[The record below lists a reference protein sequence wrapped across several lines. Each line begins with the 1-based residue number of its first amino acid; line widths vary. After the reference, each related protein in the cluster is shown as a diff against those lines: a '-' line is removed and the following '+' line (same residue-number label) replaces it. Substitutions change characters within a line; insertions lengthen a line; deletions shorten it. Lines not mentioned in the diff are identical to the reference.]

1 MMEKELKLTELVDV
15 DILQRIQD
23 AFSRMTGIAAL
34 TTDADGTAVTN
45 GSNFSEFCMK
55 HTRTSALGC
64 SRCEKCDKYGAEV
77 ALKEGKSVTYFCHAG
92 LVDFAAPIMAN
103 DEMIGCFIGGQ
114 VLSEPSDEDKVR
126 QIAQEIGV
134 DPEEYVLAARKVNI
148 IPKENIDKAA
158 EFLYSI
164 AGILS
169 EITYSR
175 YLVYQAN
182 KEIEKAAN
190 MKSDFLANMSHE
202 IRTPMNAV
210 IGMAE
215 MALREKLP
223 DNAREYV
230 NEIKSASKSLL
241 TIINDILDFSKIE
254 SGKMDIVPVEY
265 EPMSIINDITNIVMT
280 RLEDK
285 DVELILDVDPDI
297 PSRLYGDNDRIK
309 QVILNIAN
317 NAVKFT
323 RKGQVVLHVGFT
335 WVSETDIILQ
345 ISVEDTG
352 IGIKKED
359 LGKLFQSFQQ
369 LDSKRNRNIEGT
381 GLGLAI
387 SKQLLSLMGGSIR
400 VESEY
405 EKGSTFS
412 FEIPQKVIDRKSS
425 ICIKDNRQIVA
436 AGLVANSYVKQ
447 QMRSSIERL
456 GAEYMDLAGEEE
468 LMQLKDKGV
477 SYLFVETAFLTE
489 GVRNFIEENQHI
501 TAVLITKAHENMG
514 RDIKNIRIVKKP
526 IYTLNLA
533 MIFNDESFHFD
544 FLGDNTDLFD
554 FVAPD
559 AEILIVDDNAINLT
573 VAEGLLEPLKMK
585 IDTALSGKEAVE
597 KISAHK
603 YDIVFM
609 DHMMPDMDGVET
621 THIIRRFHP
630 EYDAVP
636 IIALTANAVGGT
648 MEMFL
653 QEGMNDFVAK
663 PIEIR
668 ILVSRV
674 KKWLPAEKIQ
684 KLHMTE
690 KIVTKQEAD
699 ILPEIGDLDV
709 KSAVQLLGSE
719 KLFFSVLRDYYRV
732 IEQKTA
738 TIARLEAEENWTAYT
753 IEVHALKSASRQIG
767 ANSLADK
774 AARLEQA
781 GNEKNSGLIHE
792 LTGEMLEQYSAYIS
806 VLKPFFEESSQ
817 NNNDGEFITEEVLDT
832 CFAQLREATDNLDID
847 AMEAVVDEM
856 KKYRYGEKETNLFA
870 RLQEAVENIDVDAC
884 EEILLEWQA
893 Q

>member
-1 MMEKELKLTELVDV
+1 MDKELRLTELVDV
-15 DILQRIQD
+15 DILQRVQD

-34 TTDADGTAVTN
+34 TTDADGTAVTK

-55 HTRTSALGC
+55 HTRTSPLGC

-103 DEMIGCFIGGQ
+103 DKMIGCFIGGQ
-114 VLSEPSDEDKVR
+114 VLSDPPDEDEVR
-126 QIAQEIGV
+126 RIAQEIGV
-134 DPEEYVLAARKVNI
+134 EPEEYVLAARKVNI

-182 KEIEKAAN
+182 EEIEKAAN

-215 MALREKLP
+215 MVLRENLP

-254 SGKMDIVPVEY
+254 SGKMDVVPVEY
-265 EPMSIINDITNIVMT
+265 EPMSIINDITNILMM
-280 RLEDK
+280 RLEEK

-297 PSRLYGDNDRIK
+297 PSRLYGDSDRIK

-335 WVSETDIILQ
+335 RVSEKDIVLQ

-387 SKQLLSLMGGSIR
+387 SKQLLSLMGGSIH

-412 FEIPQKVIDRKSS
+412 FDIPQKVIDGKSS
-425 ICIKDNRQIVA
+425 ISIKDSRHIVA
-436 AGLVANSYVKQ
+436 AGLIVNSYVKK
-447 QMRSSIERL
+447 QMRLSVERL
-456 GAEYMDLAGEEE
+456 GADYIDLAGEEE
-468 LMQLKDKGV
+468 LTLLKDKGV
-477 SYLFVETAFLTE
+477 SYLFVEPAFLTE
-489 GVRNFIEENQHI
+489 GVRDFIEKNQNI

-514 RDIKNIRIVKKP
+514 RDIPNARIVKKP

-533 MIFNDESFHFD
+533 MIFNNESFHFD
-544 FLGDNTDLFD
+544 SLGDNADFFD
-554 FVAPD
+554 FVAPE

-674 KKWLPAEKIQ
+674 KKWLPAEKIH

-690 KIVTKQEAD
+690 KAVSKQEVN

-709 KSAVQLLGSE
+709 ESAVQLLGSE

-738 TIARLEAEENWTAYT
+738 TIAKLEKEENWTAYT

-767 ANSLADK
+767 AHSLADK
-774 AARLEQA
+774 AARLEKA
-781 GNEKNSGLIHE
+781 GNEKDSGLIHE
-792 LTGEMLEQYSAYIS
+792 LTGEMLEQYSAYIA
-806 VLKPFFEESSQ
+806 VLKPFFEEGSENHDS
-817 NNNDGEFITEEVLDT
+817 GEFITQEVLDT
-832 CFAQLREATDNLDID
+832 CFAQLREAADNLDID
-847 AMEAVVDEM
+847 AMEDVIDEM
-856 KKYRYGEKETNLFA
+856 KKYRYGEKEGNLFT

-884 EEILLEWQA
+884 EEILMEWQT